1 MCRGG
6 GIGEERYVPNSFAY
20 GGGSHLET
28 NSVRWELIR
37 RGIFMLHLYFVA
49 FGAVAA
55 ANIIAV
61 IVIAATMKR
70 DRSRLWP
77 LWLWP
82 NLPK

>member
-1 MCRGG
+1 
-6 GIGEERYVPNSFAY
+6 
-20 GGGSHLET
+20 
-28 NSVRWELIR
+28 
-37 RGIFMLHLYFVA
+37 MLHLYFVA

-61 IVIAATMKR
+61 IAIAATMKR